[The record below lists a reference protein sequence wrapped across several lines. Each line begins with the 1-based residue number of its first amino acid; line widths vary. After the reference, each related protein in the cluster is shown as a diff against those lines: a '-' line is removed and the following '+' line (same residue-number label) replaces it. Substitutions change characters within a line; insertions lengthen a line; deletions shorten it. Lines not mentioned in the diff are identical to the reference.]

1 MASTIVGACG
11 EFYVASYLSGLG
23 LITALPRSG
32 VPGCDL
38 LVTSK
43 EGGYAIRIVVKTSN
57 QPIKKDKKLGKIH
70 LWSTSASALKLNDQ
84 HLWYAYVWL
93 NDWPE
98 KENNTPEIFF
108 VPSGFVVERL
118 AGDLTTKWPFFWL
131 NVDETAQFRGNR
143 GIKPI
148 LTVLKWNVAE

>member
-1 MASTIVGACG
+1 MATTIVGACG
-11 EFYVASYLSGLG
+11 EHYVAAYLSGFG

-32 VPGCDL
+32 IPGCDL

-43 EGGYAIRIVVKTSN
+43 EGGYAVRIVVKTSN
-57 QPIKKDKKLGKIH
+57 QALKRDKKLGKIH
-70 LWSTSASALKLNDQ
+70 LWSTSASAIKLNDQ
-84 HLWYAYVWL
+84 HLWYAYVQL

-98 KENNTPEIFF
+98 KDTTPEIFF
-108 VPSGFVVERL
+108 VPSAFVVERL

-131 NVDETAQFRGNR
+131 NVDETPQFRGNR
-143 GIKPI
+143 GLKPI